1 MLLPSFD
8 LTLWT
13 NDPQL
18 ASRAD
23 KGGVSR
29 IGLDLETLGK
39 EKRQKGMNTWISSH
53 HVSQLLAIKKNLSRA
68 QLFARCNPL
77 GNHSQKEVDELLE
90 VGTEIIMLPNFKT
103 AKEVSSMLDLIN
115 GRAKLIPLVERIE
128 AVYNMENIVKLNI
141 EEIHIGLNDLS
152 LDLRE
157 KNRLALLSKPIIDE
171 ISNIA
176 ITAKLKLGIGG
187 VARANDEFLPVPS
200 NLVYARLA
208 QLKATGALISRS
220 FEIDKLSAKQIA
232 EEIKK
237 TRAQIHYWKQ
247 SSNKELKKML
257 NLLEKTTTGNLQ
269 ST

>member
-1 MLLPSFD
+1 MLIPNFD

-18 ASRAD
+18 ASRAE

-39 EKRQKGMNTWISSH
+39 EKRQAGMNTWISCH
-53 HVSQLLAIKKNLSRA
+53 HLSQLPVIKKKLSRA
-68 QLFARCNPL
+68 KLFARCNPL
-77 GNHSQKEVDELLE
+77 GNHSHKEVETLLAA
-90 VGTEIIMLPNFKT
+90 GTEIIMLPNFKT

-115 GRAKLIPLVERIE
+115 GRAQLIPLVERSE
-128 AVYNMENIVKLNI
+128 AVYNLEDIVKLNI

-152 LDLRE
+152 IDLQE
-157 KNRLALLSKPIIDE
+157 KNRLALLSKPIMDQ
-171 ISNIA
+171 ISNIV

-187 VARANDEFLPVPS
+187 VARANDESLPVPS
-200 NLVYARLA
+200 NLIYARLA

-220 FEIDKLSAKQIA
+220 FNIDKLSTKEIA

-237 TRAQIHYWKQ
+237 TREHIHYWRQ
-247 SSNKELKKML
+247 SSVIELNEALNMLKKS
-257 NLLEKTTTGNLQ
+257 TGY
-269 ST
+269 T